1 MDRREHSVEIR
12 EFKEYGL
19 DKTAIKFNSLK
30 LLDDYLGWPHSYS
43 GGIIRKSRH
52 DLIRNKFILH
62 DLSEPHKWYIV
73 WKFEGKIVATDKDIE
88 NFYTGHRYNRKVPGI
103 VAHAPKMSR
112 KELNQALERK
122 KRRSALLIAIAEKYG
137 GVENAEGTWELK
149 ELRDMIGANEDGRKK
164 HKK

>member
-1 MDRREHSVEIR
+1 MDSREHSVEIR

-52 DLIRNKFILH
+52 DLIRNKFILY

-88 NFYTGHRYNRKVPGI
+88 NFYTGHRYNRKVPDI
-103 VAHAPKMSR
+103 VAHVPKMSR
-112 KELNQALERK
+112 KELNQARERKRKRRRLLLLIDVKYGGIDKAEDTPELEELRQMIGAYEDERK
-122 KRRSALLIAIAEKYG
+122 KD
-137 GVENAEGTWELK
+137 N
-149 ELRDMIGANEDGRKK
+149 
-164 HKK
+164 